1 MFLRECDRKKKSNV
15 PRRNDAI
22 FMMNLRMMCR
32 YVACN
37 VSTSWIMDYVFG
49 VIKYHGVTLRY
60 FWSNLRMIC
69 RYVACNVSTSWIMD
83 YVFA

>member
-1 MFLRECDRKKKSNV
+1 
-15 PRRNDAI
+15 
-22 FMMNLRMMCR
+22 MMNLRMVCR

-60 FWSNLRMIC
+60 FWSNLRMMCID
-69 RYVACNVSTSWIMD
+69 VACNVYTNPTRYLFIIKMRQMWNNKKTYATIIERKQD
-83 YVFA
+83 